1 MSRLDSGYGSGFS
14 STLWTTA
21 KIDAFAPIASAR
33 VSMAVRVKSGARTS
47 RRAACRISWRIASMG
62 SLDDAGWLFVW
73 AWGSGSWFRVWG
85 SGSSCDRDLLGG
97 VWAPS
102 RSRVAV
108 ARSPRYGFFET
119 EFAVTD
125 EPVDVVE
132 PCTFLKAIV
141 SGVAP
146 LVLPQMTV
154 LPDDVPTVSL
164 PQMTVSAHDCG
175 SLQTVLLPQI
185 TVSLQVT

>member
-1 MSRLDSGYGSGFS
+1 M
-14 STLWTTA
+14 
-21 KIDAFAPIASAR
+21 
-33 VSMAVRVKSGARTS
+33 
-47 RRAACRISWRIASMG
+47 
-62 SLDDAGWLFVW
+62 
-73 AWGSGSWFRVWG
+73 
-85 SGSSCDRDLLGG
+85 
-97 VWAPS
+97 
-102 RSRVAV
+102 
-108 ARSPRYGFFET
+108 
-119 EFAVTD
+119 TD

-141 SGVAP
+141 SAVAP

-154 LPDDVPTVSL
+154 LPDEVPTVSL